1 MNFKEALR
9 NKNSFLVIIDLFMM
23 VLLIMNLTLII
34 FDWFY
39 SIEVIRQ
46 FLGAYLPVFYVFYR
60 DNIHANFQE
69 IDLVFVTVF
78 LSEFMFSWAIAIF
91 QKTYHRWFF
100 YPFLHWYDLISC
112 IPVDTLRFVRIL
124 RIFSI
129 LVRLQNLKIID
140 LTNTYVYAKLQ
151 KYYGIV
157 VEEVSD
163 RVVVNIIE
171 GFQDEISKRGPVVD
185 NIIKDVIK
193 PKQPIIVD
201 WISNRLAHAFQQDIL
216 SRKDDIEEYIE
227 KVIKESMRKNS
238 EIKTIEQLPV
248 MGKMITETIANS
260 ISDIINNIIEKTL
273 SDLASHK
280 NRAFIHETT
289 NAIINSIEYKDD
301 ESHLN
306 EVFSDIS
313 VEVLEVIK
321 QQVKIQKWKLK
332 DKSEAGLDNVEKTS
346 VDFLMKDKE

>member
-39 SIEVIRQ
+39 SIEVISQ